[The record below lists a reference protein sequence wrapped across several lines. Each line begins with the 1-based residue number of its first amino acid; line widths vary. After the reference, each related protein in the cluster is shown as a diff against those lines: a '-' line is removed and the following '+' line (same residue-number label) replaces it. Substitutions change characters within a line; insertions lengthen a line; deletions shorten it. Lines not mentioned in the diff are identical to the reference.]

1 MTTPAT
7 EQTDQGQQFLVPG
20 VAPITMADRL
30 AGKWSA
36 PMQPRR
42 PAPQRPC
49 NIGLFD
55 EDSRNQM
62 ELL

>member
-7 EQTDQGQQFLVPG
+7 ERTDQGEQYLVPD
-20 VAPITMADRL
+20 VRPVTMADRL

-49 NIGLFD
+49 NHGLFD
-55 EDSRNQM
+55 EDSRNQGS
-62 ELL
+62 LF